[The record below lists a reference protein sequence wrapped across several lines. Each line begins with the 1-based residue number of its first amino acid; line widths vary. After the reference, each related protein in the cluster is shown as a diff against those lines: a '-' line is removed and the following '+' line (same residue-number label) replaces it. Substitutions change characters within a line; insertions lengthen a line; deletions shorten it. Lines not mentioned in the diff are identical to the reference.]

1 MKSFFL
7 FVAALVVFGSC
18 TTSKP
23 FAIHTIGDSTMATKS
38 EGKKPETGWGE
49 ILPQLFDSSVVVFNH
64 AVNGRSTKS
73 FISEGRWDKVL
84 AELKKGDLLLIQ
96 FGHNDAKVQD
106 SARYSNA
113 GTQYRANLKRF
124 VAEARQ
130 KGAVPILLTSIM
142 RRNFNEKGVLVDTH
156 QDYPEVMRA
165 VARETNLPL
174 VDAQLLSEQLLIAYG
189 PEASKQLFLH
199 LAPGEHPNYPD
210 GVADDTHLN
219 ETGAR
224 KIAFLIANE
233 LVKKDKRLFQHRK

>member
-7 FVAALVVFGSC
+7 FVAALVVLGSC

-23 FAIHTIGDSTMATKS
+23 LAIHTIGDSTMATKS

-73 FISEGRWDKVL
+73 FIAEGRWDKVL

-96 FGHNDAKVQD
+96 FGHNDAKVLD
-106 SARYSNA
+106 STRYSNA

-189 PEASKQLFLH
+189 AEPSKLLFLH
-199 LAPGEHPNYPD
+199 LAPGAHPNYPD

-224 KIAFLIANE
+224 KMAILIANE
-233 LVKKDKRLFQHRK
+233 LVKMDKRLLQHRK

>member
-1 MKSFFL
+1 
-7 FVAALVVFGSC
+7 
-18 TTSKP
+18 
-23 FAIHTIGDSTMATKS
+23 
-38 EGKKPETGWGE
+38 
-49 ILPQLFDSSVVVFNH
+49 
-64 AVNGRSTKS
+64 
-73 FISEGRWDKVL
+73 
-84 AELKKGDLLLIQ
+84 
-96 FGHNDAKVQD
+96 
-106 SARYSNA
+106 
-113 GTQYRANLKRF
+113 
-124 VAEARQ
+124 
-130 KGAVPILLTSIM
+130 M
-142 RRNFNEKGVLVDTH
+142 RRNFNDKGVLVDTH